1 MSLLL
6 QDPRQE
12 CLNLK
17 EKNKDLTQRI
27 VEQMVKAEELKNL
40 SIHLKESK
48 EKAEKL
54 KERRKQR
61 SYSEH
66 IFICTS

>member
-40 SIHLKESK
+40 SIHLRNQKRR
-48 EKAEKL
+48 L
-54 KERRKQR
+54 K
-61 SYSEH
+61 S
-66 IFICTS
+66 